1 MAVGK
6 EVPVR
11 FLFILLLATA
21 CASSSR
27 ETQTKDQ
34 KKAEVYY
41 NQGTKS
47 LVEKNYTGAIRNLL
61 EAYKLQP
68 EDTRIRNN
76 LGMAYFFKNKPRL
89 AIGHLKKSIE
99 IDPKNT
105 QAILNLATVY
115 METGKY
121 DLAEKNFKVVLDD
134 LTFEQQFRTYYNL
147 GVLSLKQRN
156 ARQAQN
162 FFRQAVAEN
171 DSYCP
176 AHFQLGQIYYRGA
189 RYEDALS
196 SFKSA
201 SKGVCYE
208 NPEPIYYSALT
219 HIKLDQVASAK
230 AKLEDI
236 IGRFQGS
243 PIAKSAQKQLRNL
256 NRKLRQYEARVMQGE
271 DPYGQILTPDF

>member
-1 MAVGK
+1 L
-6 EVPVR
+6 R
-11 FLFILLLATA
+11 YLIILILLAA
-21 CASSSR
+21 CASSEKNTLSKT
-27 ETQTKDQ
+27 E

-41 NQGTKS
+41 NQGTRG
-47 LVEKNYTGAIRNLL
+47 LVEKNYSAAIRNLV
-61 EAYKLQP
+61 EAYKLKP
-68 EDTRIRNN
+68 EDSRIRNN
-76 LGMAYFFKNKPRL
+76 LGMAFFFKKKPKL
-89 AIGHLKKSIE
+89 ALGHLKKAVE
-99 IDPKNT
+99 LDPKNT

-115 METGKY
+115 MEVGQY

-147 GVLSLKQRN
+147 GVLSLKKN
-156 ARQAQN
+156 DNRQAQN
-162 FFRQAVAEN
+162 FFRQAVSEN
-171 DSYCP
+171 EAYCP

-196 SFKSA
+196 SFKNA

-230 AKLEDI
+230 EKLEDI

-243 PIAKSAQKQLRNL
+243 PIAKSAQKQLRTL

>member
-1 MAVGK
+1 M
-6 EVPVR
+6 R
-11 FLFILLLATA
+11 YLIILILLAA
-21 CASSSR
+21 CASSEKNTLSKT
-27 ETQTKDQ
+27 E

-41 NQGTKS
+41 NQGTRG
-47 LVEKNYTGAIRNLL
+47 LVEKNYSAAIRNLV
-61 EAYKLQP
+61 EAYKLKP
-68 EDTRIRNN
+68 EDSRIRNN
-76 LGMAYFFKNKPRL
+76 LGMAFFFKKKPKL
-89 AIGHLKKSIE
+89 ALGHLKKAVE
-99 IDPKNT
+99 FDPKNT

-115 METGKY
+115 MELGQY
-121 DLAEKNFKVVLDD
+121 DLAEKNFQVVLDD

-147 GVLSLKQRN
+147 GVLSLKKN
-156 ARQAQN
+156 DNRQAQN
-162 FFRQAVAEN
+162 FFRQAISEN
-171 DSYCP
+171 EAYCP

-189 RYEDALS
+189 RYEDALT

-230 AKLEDI
+230 EKLEDI

-243 PIAKSAQKQLRNL
+243 PIAKSAQKQLRTL